1 MEQVLRFIAD
11 YQWWIYAVLGLV
23 LLFYLRRAVVS
34 RQQGVRSIFKLEQ
47 EQMHLRYSRS
57 VMVSA
62 FVLLL
67 MVGVFMLGNPL
78 NLTPAENTPEPS
90 PSVTNGPLTAP
101 TLTPTSPPPTITATP
116 TATRVPPTSVSRPT
130 ATVSAGPTATQAPQV
145 QPPACPDPN
154 RRITSPGMNQVVQ
167 GSVAVRGTANHPNFD
182 YYKIEVGQGT
192 NPQQWTVVGDLHRAP
207 VAGGVLETFNAGA
220 YPPGVYTLRLVVV
233 DITGNFPEPCRVTIT
248 VQQ

>member
-11 YQWWIYAVLGLV
+11 YQWWIYGVLGFV
-23 LLFYLRRAVVS
+23 LLFYLRRAVLA

-62 FVLLL
+62 FLLL
-67 MVGVFMLGNPL
+67 VMVGVFMLGNPL

-90 PSVTNGPLTAP
+90 PVVTNGPLTAP

-116 TATRVPPTSVSRPT
+116 TATRVPPTQPARPT
-130 ATVSAGPTATQAPQV
+130 ATVGAAPTATPAPQV

-167 GSVAVRGTANHPNFD
+167 GNVPVQGTANHPNFD
-182 YYKIEVGQGT
+182 YYKIEVGQGN
-192 NPQQWTVVGDLHRAP
+192 NPQNWTVVGDLHRAP
-207 VAGGVLETFNAGA
+207 VSGGVLETFNSNA

-233 DITGNFPEPCRVTIT
+233 DITGNFPEPCQVTIT
-248 VQQ
+248 VQR